1 MKKVINTITKA
12 TAKVRRKM
20 LANEIFERH
29 KGKVQRGEY
38 KGLLLDGSSNV
49 SRGPLG
55 LKILGFYE
63 KPVVEEIVASSPFKD
78 LVNFGAADG
87 YMSLGPLFAGF
98 CQRSICFEMTQ
109 KGRHAVA
116 CNAELNH
123 LTEKVEIR
131 GIVDDRILSH
141 LDEIDV
147 SPKQTLILCDI
158 EGAEFN
164 VLNAKVLNDL
174 RGAKIIVE
182 LHDRVMEG
190 GVSLRN
196 ALIERLP
203 DGARYRILRS
213 GESLNYK
220 GIEDLDR
227 LSDNDR
233 ALVLSDGRKVFGEW
247 MVIDYP

>member
-1 MKKVINTITKA
+1 
-12 TAKVRRKM
+12 
-20 LANEIFERH
+20 
-29 KGKVQRGEY
+29 
-38 KGLLLDGSSNV
+38 
-49 SRGPLG
+49 
-55 LKILGFYE
+55 
-63 KPVVEEIVASSPFKD
+63 
-78 LVNFGAADG
+78 
-87 YMSLGPLFAGF
+87 
-98 CQRSICFEMTQ
+98 MTQ

-141 LDEIDV
+141 LAEIDV

-164 VLNAKVLNDL
+164 VLNTKVLNDL

-213 GESLNYK
+213 GESLSYK

>member
-1 MKKVINTITKA
+1 MQ
-12 TAKVRRKM
+12 
-20 LANEIFERH
+20 H
-29 KGKVQRGEY
+29 GEY

-63 KPVVEEIVASSPFKD
+63 KPVVEEIIVSAPFKD
-78 LVNFGAADG
+78 LINFGAADG
-87 YMSLGPLFAGF
+87 YMSLGPLFSGL

-109 KGRHAVA
+109 KGRDAVA
-116 CNAELNH
+116 RNAELNK
-123 LTEKVEIR
+123 LIDKVEIH
-131 GIVDDRILSH
+131 GIVDDSILTH
-141 LDEIDV
+141 LDELGV
-147 SPKQTLILCDI
+147 SPNQTVILCDI
-158 EGAEFN
+158 EGAEFD
-164 VLNAKVLNDL
+164 VLNAKVLHDL

-182 LHDRVMEG
+182 LHDRLMEG
-190 GVSLRN
+190 GVALRN
-196 ALIERLP
+196 ALIKRLP

-213 GESLNYK
+213 GEALSYN
-220 GIEDLDR
+220 GIADLEC